1 MKGRWNRLIHVL
13 IVEDDPMVA
22 DLNKKYVEQVDDFH
36 IAAMAANEEQALRC
50 LDEYRVDLILL
61 DVYMPG
67 RNGLQ
72 LLKELRKKEE
82 QVDVILITAASEKEQ
97 IQTSLRL
104 GAVDYLIKPF
114 EFERLQGALNKY
126 KENYS
131 VFQDKESVSQDEI
144 DQIFTAQENRQGKN
158 RIQVPKGLTQNTLEL
173 IIRIIRTKE
182 DEAFSTDEIAQDTEV
197 SRVSVRKYLKF
208 LKEIDFLEETLVY
221 GVGRP
226 VYQYQMKNKRDLDLE
241 FYH

>member
-1 MKGRWNRLIHVL
+1 MIHVL

-22 DLNKKYVEQVDDFH
+22 DLNKKYVEQVGGFH
-36 IAAMAANEEQALRC
+36 LAAMAANVEEALRY
-50 LDEYRVDLILL
+50 LDEYDVDLILL

-72 LLKELRKKEE
+72 LLKDLREKDER
-82 QVDVILITAASEKEQ
+82 VDVILITAASEKEQ
-97 IQTSLRL
+97 IQKSLRL

-114 EFERLQGALNKY
+114 EFERLQGALIKY
-126 KENYS
+126 KENYA
-131 VFQDKESVSQDEI
+131 VFQDKENVGQNEI
-144 DQIFTAQENRQGKN
+144 DRIFIAQENRQEKN

-173 IIRIIRTKE
+173 ILRIIRKKE
-182 DEAFSTDEIAQDTEV
+182 NRAFSTDEIAQDTEV
-197 SRVSVRKYLKF
+197 SRVSIRKYLKF

-226 VYQYQMKNKRDLDLE
+226 VYQYQIKNTDDLDLE

>member
-1 MKGRWNRLIHVL
+1 MIQVL

-22 DLNKKYVEQVDDFH
+22 DLNKKYVEQVEGFQL
-36 IAAMAANEEQALRC
+36 AASASDVEEACKC
-50 LDEYRVDLILL
+50 LEEAQVDLILL

-72 LLKELRKKEE
+72 LLKELREKDE
-82 QVDVILITAASEKEQ
+82 QVDVILITAASEREQ
-97 IQTSLRL
+97 IQQSLRL

-114 EFERLQGALNKY
+114 EFERLQEALAKY
-126 KENYS
+126 KENHY
-131 VFQDKESVSQDEI
+131 VLQDKQKVSQNEL
-144 DQIFTAQENRQGKN
+144 DQILSKQEERQDNR
-158 RIQVPKGLTQNTLEL
+158 RIQVPKGLTQTTLEH
-173 IIRIIRTKE
+173 IISVIRKKG
-182 DEAFSTDEIAQDTEV
+182 DAAFSTDEIANETEI

-208 LKEIDFLEETLVY
+208 LKEIDFLDETLIY

-226 VYQYQMKNKRDLDLE
+226 VYQYQMKHTHDLDLE

>member
-1 MKGRWNRLIHVL
+1 MIQVL

-22 DLNKKYVEQVDDFH
+22 DLNKKYVEQVEGFH
-36 IAAMAANEEQALRC
+36 LVASASDVEEAFNC
-50 LDEYRVDLILL
+50 LEEAQVDLILL

-72 LLKELRKKEE
+72 LLKELRGKDK
-82 QVDVILITAASEKEQ
+82 QVDVILITAASEREQ
-97 IQTSLRL
+97 IQQSLRL

-114 EFERLQGALNKY
+114 EFGRLQEALEKY
-126 KENYS
+126 KESQS
-131 VFQDKESVSQDEI
+131 VLQAKQKVSQEEL
-144 DQIFTAQENRQGKN
+144 DQILSKQEERQDN
-158 RIQVPKGLTQNTLEL
+158 HRIQVPKGLTQTTLEH
-173 IIRIIRTKE
+173 IISVIRTKGE
-182 DEAFSTDEIAQDTEV
+182 ISFSTDEIAQETAI

-208 LKEIDFLEETLVY
+208 LKEIDFLEETLIY

-226 VYQYQMKNKRDLDLE
+226 VYQYQIKNTRQLDLE

>member
-1 MKGRWNRLIHVL
+1 MIHVL

-22 DLNKKYVEQVDDFH
+22 DLNKKYVEQMDGFH
-36 IAAMAANEEQALRC
+36 IAAMAANEEEAFQC
-50 LDEYRVDLILL
+50 LDDYHVDLILL

-72 LLKELRKKEE
+72 LLKELRKREVH
-82 QVDVILITAASEKEQ
+82 VDVILITAASEKEQ
-97 IQTSLRL
+97 IQKSLRL
-104 GAVDYLIKPF
+104 GAVDYLVKPF
-114 EFERLQGALNKY
+114 EFERFQGSLNKY

-131 VFQDKESVSQDEI
+131 VFQDKESVSQEEI
-144 DQIFTAQENRQGKN
+144 DQIFIAQENPQGKK

-173 IIRIIRTKE
+173 IIRTIRTKE
-182 DEAFSTDEIAQDTEV
+182 NDAFSTDEIAQDTEV

-208 LKEIDFLEETLVY
+208 LREIDFLEETLVY

-226 VYQYQMKNKRDLDLE
+226 VYQYRIKDNRDLDLE